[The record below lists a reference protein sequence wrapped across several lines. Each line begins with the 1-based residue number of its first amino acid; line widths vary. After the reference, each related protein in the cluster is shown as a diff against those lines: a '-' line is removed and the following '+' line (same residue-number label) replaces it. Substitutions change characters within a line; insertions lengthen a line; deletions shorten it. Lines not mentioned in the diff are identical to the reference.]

1 MSDSLVDYNLF
12 RRGGEMVFPLS
23 LYSDIEHVFQEQTSN
38 IKEEIIKK
46 YKDRFSLNRDSSVQ
60 PTEVFYYIYGIL
72 NSIKYRKKYE
82 EFLKIDFPRI
92 PIMNNY
98 EVFLQISGFGKELA
112 GLHLLKHESLNL
124 PSAKYFGNGTNH
136 VDKIEYVTGNV
147 QINDLTYFGP
157 ISGEVFQFTIGG
169 YQVCHKWLKD
179 RKGKEL
185 TLEEVQTYCKI
196 VTALKRR

>member
-1 MSDSLVDYNLF
+1 MGRLIVHL
-12 RRGGEMVFPLS
+12 
-23 LYSDIEHVFQEQTSN
+23 
-38 IKEEIIKK
+38 EEI
-46 YKDRFSLNRDSSVQ
+46 FL
-60 PTEVFYYIYGIL
+60 YIYLIL

-92 PIMNNY
+92 PIVNNY

-147 QINDLTYFGP
+147 QINDLTILDP
-157 ISGEVFQFTIGG
+157 SEEVFQFQTI
-169 YQVCHKWLKD
+169 W
-179 RKGKEL
+179 EL
-185 TLEEVQTYCKI
+185 SSLPQM
-196 VTALKRR
+196 AKRPQRERVNT